1 MLLRS
6 YTAPYQ
12 SGKGLGIATSRLIPQ
27 LKSLE
32 ELSEADMNSMFY
44 RGIDNILN
52 ALDVIRKDNGDFRVI
67 IFIDDLDRCS
77 PGKTL
82 EVLGSMKIFLSL
94 DGVIYILG
102 LSHEI
107 VTKRARTETLQHL
120 TRNLQVWG
128 VLNLIGADL
137 HRADLSG
144 ADLSGADLS
153 GADLSGA
160 DLRVTYF
167 KQL

>member
-1 MLLRS
+1 M
-6 YTAPYQ
+6 
-12 SGKGLGIATSRLIPQ
+12 I
-27 LKSLE
+27 E
-32 ELSEADMNSMFY
+32 
-44 RGIDNILN
+44 
-52 ALDVIRKDNGDFRVI
+52 
-67 IFIDDLDRCS
+67 RCS

-94 DGVIYILG
+94 DGIIYILG

-137 HRADLSG
+137 HRADLWG

-153 GADLSGA
+153 GADSSGCRSESYLFQTIVDVVKA
-160 DLRVTYF
+160 GKAKFEGNIKDLEKFGAIFDRLFVY
-167 KQL
+167 KEEARP